1 VSEKETDKLARKLW
15 DYHHLHQHIQPCDA
29 IFTLCSTDHS
39 TAYRAVELFKQGYG
53 TYVLFSGGLGRLSRH
68 THVTP
73 EAQLFARI
81 AKEEGVPEDRII
93 VEDQSSNTGENIVFT
108 LRILKKRGLSLRSF
122 LLVQKPYMERRLYAT
137 VKMQWPDP
145 QPKILITSPQVS
157 FEEYTKKYVNRD
169 HVINMMVGDIQR
181 IAEYPK
187 LGFQIPQEIPDDVW
201 DAYKKLIA
209 AGYTKQL
216 IKDE

>member
-1 VSEKETDKLARKLW
+1 VTKKEIDELARKLW
-15 DYHHLHQHIQPCDA
+15 DYHHLHQRIRPCDA
-29 IFTLCSTDHS
+29 IFTLCSTDHT

-53 TYVLFSGGLGRLSRH
+53 TYLIFSGGLGRVSRH
-68 THVTP
+68 THTTP
-73 EAQLFARI
+73 EAQVFARI
-81 AKEEGVPEDRII
+81 AKEQGVPENRII
-93 VEDQSSNTGENIVFT
+93 VEDRSSNTGENIVFT
-108 LRILKKRGLSLRSF
+108 LRLLKKQGLDIRSF

-145 QPKILITSPQVS
+145 QPEILITSPQIP
-157 FEEYTKKYVNRD
+157 FDEYIDSHVDRE

-187 LGFQIPQEIPDDVW
+187 LGFQISQEIPDDIW
-201 DAYKKLIA
+201 DAYQKLIL

-216 IKDE
+216 IKDK